1 MCFCL
6 LVCLFLYWAI
16 YKLIDLHVYWRSL
29 FCFLFTMRIIGN
41 GIQTINNVQNVVFL
55 FFGGF
60 DFFFWD
66 SFWDSVFWVLELKPC
81 TMADHPAIKC
91 LLCMNIYM
99 VICFV
104 VVFIIHVDIET
115 RVLILKGTH
124 LKGGWLIWILKLKYF
139 QICF

>member
-1 MCFCL
+1 MYFCL
-6 LVCLFLYWAI
+6 YVCVFVCLFVCLFLYWAI

-41 GIQTINNVQNVVFL
+41 AIQTNNNVQNFVFL

-60 DFFFWD
+60 VLFCFVLFWD
-66 SFWDSVFWVLELKPC
+66 SFWDSAFWVLELKPC

-104 VVFIIHVDIET
+104 VVFIIHVDIKA
-115 RVLILKGTH
+115 RVLILKYSV
-124 LKGGWLIWILKLKYF
+124 L
-139 QICF
+139 

>member
-1 MCFCL
+1 MFVCMCFCL

-41 GIQTINNVQNVVFL
+41 VIQTNNNVQNHFL
-55 FFGGF
+55 SFFCDF

-66 SFWDSVFWVLELKPC
+66 SFWDSAFWVLELKPC

-104 VVFIIHVDIET
+104 VVFIIHVDIKA
-115 RVLILKGTH
+115 RVLILKYSV
-124 LKGGWLIWILKLKYF
+124 L
-139 QICF
+139 